1 MDMLLRIVGYIPF
14 CFIVGCSTQAPL
26 QKNALAEPLVTTQS
40 APAPKPVLVN
50 NYKRPEELSREEIID
65 SAKQCQEARMK
76 PVIIYVYQTTEFG
89 KIKTPVNVHC
99 EVYRLE
105 R

>member
-1 MDMLLRIVGYIPF
+1 MLLKILTYLPF
-14 CFIVGCSTQAPL
+14 CALVGGCASPPKQELPA
-26 QKNALAEPLVTTQS
+26 PLVTTQS
-40 APAPKPVLVN
+40 APDPRPVLVT
-50 NYKRPEELSREEIID
+50 NYKRPEELSRDEIID

-76 PVIIYVYQTTEFG
+76 PVIVYVYQSTEFG
-89 KIKTPVNVHC
+89 KIKTPINVHC

>member
-1 MDMLLRIVGYIPF
+1 MLAKIISFVPF
-14 CFIVGCSTQAPL
+14 CALVGGCSTAPKQEL
-26 QKNALAEPLVTTQS
+26 PTPIVTTHS
-40 APAPKPVLVN
+40 APDPRPVLVN
-50 NYKRPEELSREEIID
+50 NYKRPEEMSRDEIID

>member
-1 MDMLLRIVGYIPF
+1 MFLKILTFIPF
-14 CFIVGCSTQAPL
+14 CALIGGCSSTPKQTLPD
-26 QKNALAEPLVTTQS
+26 PIVTTRSVAPS
-40 APAPKPVLVN
+40 APVLVT

-65 SAKQCQEARMK
+65 SVKQCQDARMK
-76 PVIIYVYQTTEFG
+76 PIIIYVYQTTEFG

-99 EVYRLE
+99 ETYRLE

>member
-1 MDMLLRIVGYIPF
+1 MLFKILSFIPF
-14 CFIVGCSTQAPL
+14 CALVACSSAPKQTL
-26 QKNALAEPLVTTQS
+26 PEPLVTTQS

-76 PVIIYVYQTTEFG
+76 PVIIYVYQNTEFG